1 MVVCVTGKGVNVEP
15 DMTDIHAHE
24 VMHMMLE
31 QEEGFSRESLTRAI
45 IDRFGAD
52 AKFCSCSA
60 ASMDV
65 SKVIDFLES
74 RGKFVA
80 RGDGFS
86 TLESN
91 ICDH

>member
-1 MVVCVTGKGVNVEP
+1 
-15 DMTDIHAHE
+15 MTDTHAHE

-31 QEEGFSRESLTRAI
+31 QDGGFSRETLSKAI
-45 IDRFGAD
+45 IDRFGTD
-52 AKFCSCSA
+52 AKFCSCSTA
-60 ASMDV
+60 GMDV
-65 SKVIDFLES
+65 NAVIDFLES

-80 RGDGFS
+80 RGEGFS